1 MQRWDGFEKDIF
13 AITVPYGFKYRDLF
27 DDESGT
33 DYECV
38 GQIVH
43 HGLNLNNGHYFAQKK
58 IGK

>member
-1 MQRWDGFEKDIF
+1 MQRWDGFEKDDV

-27 DDESGT
+27 DDESRT

-43 HGLNLNNGHYFAQKK
+43 HGLSLNHGHYFAQKK
-58 IGK
+58 